1 MQSFLCAEEPIIS
14 NDADAHAPEEQPPP
28 LPPRSHSLNLPLAP
42 NTGGVLSLDM
52 RAAHANGDNIA
63 DADVISDKSGLNS
76 KDALN
81 NIIINQREIINAEVA
96 DSLDNNRPLPP
107 LPKLPQTSELDSDSE
122 DDYDDNDDDD
132 DEEEEYETIDEHK
145 VEPLNGDLIT
155 PSSLPPHEDDVNAN
169 SEKPTPV
176 EQHNKSNGID
186 MTTRWVIWN
195 ILILNEYYKC

>member
-1 MQSFLCAEEPIIS
+1 M
-14 NDADAHAPEEQPPP
+14 
-28 LPPRSHSLNLPLAP
+28 PPRSHSLNLPLAP

-63 DADVISDKSGLNS
+63 DGDVISDKSGLNS

-81 NIIINQREIINAEVA
+81 NIIINQHEIINAEVA

-155 PSSLPPHEDDVNAN
+155 SSSLPPHEDDVNAN

-186 MTTRWVIWN
+186 MTTR
-195 ILILNEYYKC
+195 